1 VADNRYGKCLLF
13 PKVETN
19 LDFLVTGIEKIE
31 YRYAYIAR
39 KYVDM
44 CGVEGKL
51 YQKKIK
57 REDFTL

>member
-1 VADNRYGKCLLF
+1 VADSRYGKCLLF
-13 PKVETN
+13 PKVGAN
-19 LDFLVTGIEKIE
+19 LDFLVTGIENID
-31 YRYAYIAR
+31 YRYAYVVR

-57 REDFTL
+57 REDFRL